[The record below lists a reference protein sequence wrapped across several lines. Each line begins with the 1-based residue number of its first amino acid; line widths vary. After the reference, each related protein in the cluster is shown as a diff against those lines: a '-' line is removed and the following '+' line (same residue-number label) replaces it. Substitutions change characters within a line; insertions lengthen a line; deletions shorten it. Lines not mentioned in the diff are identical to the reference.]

1 MEQVKREPA
10 DPLLRDWLTIS
21 QAAEVAGV
29 TVETVREWIRL
40 GKVEVFY
47 FGPETETVH

>member
-1 MEQVKREPA
+1 MKRELA
-10 DPLLRDWLTIS
+10 DADWLTIEE
-21 QAAEVAGV
+21 AAEVAGV
-29 TVETVREWIRL
+29 TVETVNEWIRL